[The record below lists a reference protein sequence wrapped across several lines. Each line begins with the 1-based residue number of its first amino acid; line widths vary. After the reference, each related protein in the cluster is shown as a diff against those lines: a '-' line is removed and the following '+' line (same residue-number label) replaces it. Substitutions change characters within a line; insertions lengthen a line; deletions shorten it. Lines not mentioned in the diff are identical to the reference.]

1 MAFHEHTPTPGH
13 QMHKFIRITKVDE
26 VRHEVWGVA
35 TEEVE
40 DLSGEIMDYD
50 SSKPLFEAW
59 SAHASEVTGGKS
71 LGNIRE
77 MHTSIAAGKVIAMN
91 CDDGLK
97 RISIGTK
104 IVDPNSWDK
113 VLEGVLTG
121 FSIGGTYANTWKDG
135 KLTRYTA
142 RPSEISVVDL
152 PCLSTAVFE
161 FIKADGTSEMRKFK
175 QGSTDDMA
183 ANVLD
188 YEVLATKVVAQ
199 MAKNAQK
206 TKSVAGEKLTFDAFA
221 VVGDVEKTETWHMP
235 IKLADEAM
243 TKHFIRKALA
253 WLPDSKHITDTNREA
268 VTKAVGDAATAVGIK
283 FGEERDA
290 AIKKDFHERVDKAA
304 ESSGLKKGLYEV
316 QEFASLLQSLFYIYR
331 RSVYEADVEQDDS
344 PIPSELYEHLD
355 SLAETFLSMAEEEV
369 NELTASAAE
378 GVMLMSAQNTDLLKA
393 AKGNLANHFKKSAA
407 HHKKMAAIHKA
418 FGSSHGEVSK
428 CFGKAE
434 DTDHDKAVHKFH
446 KEAGAGHEK
455 AEAEH
460 LKMAEHCEKM
470 HASCGEGEDAEKAVT
485 AVADSLTKADE
496 PDADVIAK
504 NAPAVVPGD
513 AAEAVQAQLQDV
525 FKGMMD
531 NAIKAVQASPEMQKA
546 FADKAAEQMQV
557 ALGTAVKSNGTHGV
571 LQPRPGQE
579 TVVEKS
585 ASSTAQ
591 RMPDISDTGL

>member
-1 MAFHEHTPTPGH
+1 MPFHEHTPTAPT
-13 QMHKFIRITKVDE
+13 QLHKFVPITKVDE
-26 VRHEVWGVA
+26 EKREVWGIA

-40 DLSGEIMDYD
+40 DLSGEVMDYE

-104 IVDPNSWDK
+104 IVDESSWQK

-121 FSIGGTYANTWKDG
+121 FSIGGTYAKQWKDG

-161 FIKADGTSEMRKFK
+161 FVKADGTSEMRKFK
-175 QGSTDDMA
+175 QGSNDDMA
-183 ANVLD
+183 AQVVDLD
-188 YEVLATKVVAQ
+188 LLATKVAAQ

-206 TKSVAGEKLTFDAFA
+206 TKSVAGEALTSDAFA
-221 VVGDVEKTETWHMP
+221 VIGDVEKTETWHLP
-235 IKLADEAM
+235 IKFTDPVVN
-243 TKHFIRKALA
+243 KRYIRKALA
-253 WLPDSKHITDTNREA
+253 WLPDSKHITEEA
-268 VTKAVGDAATAVGIK
+268 RPVVKMGILAAAVAAGIQCDD
-283 FGEERDA
+283 EHEA
-290 AIKKDFHERVDKAA
+290 AIKADFDARMARAA
-304 ESSGLKKGLYEV
+304 EVKGLAKGLYEV

-369 NELTASAAE
+369 NELTAQAAE
-378 GVMLMSAQNTDLLKA
+378 GVMLMSAQNADLLKA

-407 HHKKMAAIHKA
+407 HHKKMAAIHKNL
-418 FGSSHGEVSK
+418 GGEHSAM
-428 CFGKAE
+428 CEHFGKAE
-434 DTDHDKAVHKFH
+434 ESDHEKATHKFH
-446 KEAGAGHEK
+446 KNAAAHHEK

-460 LKMAEHCEKM
+460 LKQMEHCEKM
-470 HASCGEGEDAEKAVT
+470 HGACGEGEDAEKCVK
-485 AVADSLTKADE
+485 AVAESMTKTDE
-496 PDADVIAK
+496 SDADVIAK
-504 NAPAVVPGD
+504 
-513 AAEAVQAQLQDV
+513 AATAAATTDVTSAVQNQMQEV

-531 NAIKAVQASPEMQKA
+531 NAIKSVQTSPEMQKA
-546 FADKAAEQMQV
+546 FADAAVSQMQA
-557 ALGTAVKSNGTHGV
+557 ALGTTIQPTAVKVV
-571 LQPRPGQE
+571 LQPRPGQTID
-579 TVVEKS
+579 TVAKS
-585 ASSTAQ
+585 A
-591 RMPDISDTGL
+591 DISDTGL